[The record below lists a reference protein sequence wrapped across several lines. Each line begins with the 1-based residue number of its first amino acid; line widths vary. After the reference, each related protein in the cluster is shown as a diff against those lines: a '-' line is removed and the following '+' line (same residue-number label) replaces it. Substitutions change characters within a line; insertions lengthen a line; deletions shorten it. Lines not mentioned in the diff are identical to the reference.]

1 MIEVGNIVR
10 SKYMVK
16 GHRARI
22 GLVMKLT
29 DRPSGTRSALA
40 QVYWPHR
47 RDFGWVKC
55 DDMEVVDESR

>member
-1 MIEVGNIVR
+1 MKVGNIVR

-47 RDFGWVKC
+47 RDFGWVKA
-55 DDMEVVDESR
+55 DDLEVINESR

>member
-1 MIEVGNIVR
+1 MNVGNIVR

-47 RDFGWVKC
+47 RDTGWVKC
-55 DDMEVVDESR
+55 DDMEIVDERR

>member
-1 MIEVGNIVR
+1 
-10 SKYMVK
+10 MVK

-40 QVYWPHR
+40 QVYWPHL

-55 DDMEVVDESR
+55 DDMEVVDEGR

>member
-1 MIEVGNIVR
+1 
-10 SKYMVK
+10 MVK

-29 DRPSGTRSALA
+29 DRPSRTRSALA

-47 RDFGWVKC
+47 RDFGWVKA
-55 DDMEVVDESR
+55 DDLEVINESR

>member
-1 MIEVGNIVR
+1 
-10 SKYMVK
+10 MVK

-47 RDFGWVKC
+47 RDTGWVKC
-55 DDMEVVDESR
+55 DDMEIVDERR